1 MKPPSILGVA
11 ASLLLA
17 FSVIAARAADQ
28 TQATLSGQ
36 ISDSLC
42 KAKHEEAAEGAGKMT
57 DHDCTVSCVKGGSKY
72 VLLVDAKVIQIA
84 NQNQR
89 DLETFAGQPVKVI
102 GELQGDV
109 ITIARIDKR

>member
-1 MKPPSILGVA
+1 MKPVSVI

-17 FSVIAARAADQ
+17 FSASAAMSAGQ
-28 TQATLSGQ
+28 TQTTLSGQ

-72 VLLVDAKVIQIA
+72 VLLVDGKVIQIA

-89 DLETFAGQPVKVI
+89 DLETFAGQAVKVT
-102 GELQGDV
+102 GELKGDA
-109 ITIARIDKR
+109 ITISAIAAR

>member
-1 MKPPSILGVA
+1 MKPVSVI

-17 FSVIAARAADQ
+17 SSAFAATSAGQ
-28 TQATLSGQ
+28 TQTTLSGQ

-72 VLLVDAKVIQIA
+72 VLLVDGKVIQIA

-89 DLETFAGQPVKVI
+89 DLETFAGQAVKVT
-102 GELQGDV
+102 GELKGDA
-109 ITIARIDKR
+109 ITISAIAAR

>member
-1 MKPPSILGVA
+1 MKPVSVI

-17 FSVIAARAADQ
+17 FSAFAGMSAGQ
-28 TQATLSGQ
+28 TQTTLSGQ

-72 VLLVDAKVIQIA
+72 VLLVDGKVIQIA

-89 DLETFAGQPVKVI
+89 DLETFAGQVVKVT
-102 GELQGDV
+102 GELKGDA
-109 ITIARIDKR
+109 ITISAIAAR

>member
-1 MKPPSILGVA
+1 MSAG
-11 ASLLLA
+11 
-17 FSVIAARAADQ
+17 Q
-28 TQATLSGQ
+28 TQTTLSGQ

-72 VLLVDAKVIQIA
+72 VLLVDGKVIQIA

-89 DLETFAGQPVKVI
+89 DLETFAGQAVKVT
-102 GELQGDV
+102 GELKGDA
-109 ITIARIDKR
+109 ITISAIVAR

>member
-1 MKPPSILGVA
+1 MRPVFVI

-17 FSVIAARAADQ
+17 SSAFAAMSAGQ
-28 TQATLSGQ
+28 TQTTLSGQ

-72 VLLVDAKVIQIA
+72 VLLVDGKVIQIA

-89 DLETFAGQPVKVI
+89 DLETFAGQAVKVT
-102 GELQGDV
+102 GELKGDA
-109 ITIARIDKR
+109 ITISAIVAR